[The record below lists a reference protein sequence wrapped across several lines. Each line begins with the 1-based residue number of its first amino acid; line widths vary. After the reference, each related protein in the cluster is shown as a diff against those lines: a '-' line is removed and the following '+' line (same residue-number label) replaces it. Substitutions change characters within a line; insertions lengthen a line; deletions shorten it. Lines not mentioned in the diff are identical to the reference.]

1 MQAISILDTWRLHP
15 MQGPTEE
22 TGFPVGGHD
31 DSHRRLPPYAI
42 VTIWRM
48 CAYGKRRAR
57 EM

>member
-1 MQAISILDTWRLHP
+1 